1 MAADTTRIGFISA
14 GGSGGPHFVPFR
26 ALIPKDVEIDFEGLG
41 LSHNARQI
49 SRLDAVLNAAHTLVD
64 RGCSGIVV
72 SGAPGELLSP
82 EMPDR
87 LREAVRV
94 PTTTAMR
101 ASSAGLHALGARR
114 VLLMCP
120 FDTET
125 TQKIIT
131 YLAGRDITAVSPS
144 TAFGEIDEAMQL
156 APQEVYD
163 RTAAAFKLAGDVDG
177 VYFQGAVLDPLEVME
192 RMEQDFGCPVV
203 ASNPAMLW
211 FILSQLGRTHHIEG
225 HGRLLREWPT
235 APA

>member
-14 GGSGGPHFVPFR
+14 GGAGGPHFVPFR
-26 ALIPKDVEIDFEGLG
+26 ALIPQDVEIDFEGLG
-41 LSHNARQI
+41 LSHGARQT
-49 SRLDAVLNAAHTLVD
+49 SRLDAVLNAAHALVD
-64 RGCSGIVV
+64 RGCRGIVV
-72 SGAPGELLSP
+72 SGAPGELQSP

-87 LREAVRV
+87 LRETVKV

-101 ASSAGLHALGARR
+101 ACSAGLHALGAKR

-120 FDTET
+120 FDADT
-125 TQKIIT
+125 TQKIIA
-131 YLAGRDITAVSPS
+131 YLKARDITAVSPS

-156 APQEVYD
+156 SPQEVYD
-163 RTAAAFKLAGDVDG
+163 RTTAAFKLAGDVDG
-177 VYFQGAVLDPLEVME
+177 VYFQGAVLDPLEVIE

-211 FILSQLGRTHHIEG
+211 FILKRLGLSYHIEG
-225 HGRLLREWPT
+225 YGKLLREWPA